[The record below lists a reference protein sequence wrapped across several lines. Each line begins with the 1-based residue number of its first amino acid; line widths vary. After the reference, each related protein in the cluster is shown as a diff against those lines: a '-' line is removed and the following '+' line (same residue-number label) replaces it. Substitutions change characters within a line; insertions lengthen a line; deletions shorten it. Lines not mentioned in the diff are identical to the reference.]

1 MKISYIILVVS
12 IIGYSVLASLIFD
25 LLKEVQRIHKIL
37 WKVAQKESMDFLLK
51 DSDKN
56 SKNPINKC

>member
-1 MKISYIILVVS
+1 MKISYIILGVS
-12 IIGYSVLASLIFD
+12 IIGYSILINFMFD
-25 LLKEVQRIHKIL
+25 LLKEIQRIHKIL

-56 SKNPINKC
+56 SKKPVNRG

>member
-25 LLKEVQRIHKIL
+25 LLKEVQRIHKVL

>member
-1 MKISYIILVVS
+1 MNILILIIS
-12 IIGYSVLASLIFD
+12 IIGYSILINFMLD
-25 LLKEVQRIHKIL
+25 LLKEIQRIHKIL

-56 SKNPINKC
+56 SKKPVNRG

>member
-1 MKISYIILVVS
+1 MNILILIIS
-12 IIGYSVLASLIFD
+12 IIGYSILINFMLD
-25 LLKEVQRIHKIL
+25 LLKEIQRIHKIL
-37 WKVAQKESMDFLLK
+37 WKVAQKESMDFFLK

>member
-1 MKISYIILVVS
+1 MKISYIILAVS

-25 LLKEVQRIHKIL
+25 ISKEIQKIHKIL
-37 WKVAQKESMDFLLK
+37 WKVAPKESMDFFLK

-56 SKNPINKC
+56 SKKPVNRG